1 MDWEES
7 KFSSM
12 QWAEGVWGD
21 RWCAAAMLWTET
33 VWTGSLTWKESLAG
47 LRGAIGLSVLQKC
60 MVDGS
65 GLGVN
70 STGVWKREGGVEE
83 VVRECVCVC
92 VCVCVWTILQGHC
105 VVSLCSWLSGNTSI
119 YIALAL
125 LKITLRLW
133 IRAWYMWSIHSY
145 PTNAIVA
152 LEKKTQDISDN
163 YQNYGINRDLALKN
177 AQARLHW
184 KTER

>member
-70 STGVWKREGGVEE
+70 STGVWKRVGGVEE

-92 VCVCVWTILQGHC
+92 VCVYEPFYKVIVLYLFVLGYLVTQAFILLL
-105 VVSLCSWLSGNTSI
+105 LC
-119 YIALAL
+119 
-125 LKITLRLW
+125 
-133 IRAWYMWSIHSY
+133 
-145 PTNAIVA
+145 
-152 LEKKTQDISDN
+152 
-163 YQNYGINRDLALKN
+163 
-177 AQARLHW
+177 
-184 KTER
+184 